1 MATQTPAA
9 TGPASNAV
17 VEQKLQKLR
26 ELYADAPEIGKTAL
40 KNGLAMLTKLADT
53 QLWQQNMASLIRSGL
68 FSKADTGEMNGLYTV
83 VGVYVDETFSA
94 PLAKYSDLRRATD
107 AANLVNRL
115 ATVRPSIESN

>member
-1 MATQTPAA
+1 
-9 TGPASNAV
+9 
-17 VEQKLQKLR
+17 
-26 ELYADAPEIGKTAL
+26 
-40 KNGLAMLTKLADT
+40 
-53 QLWQQNMASLIRSGL
+53 
-68 FSKADTGEMNGLYTV
+68 MNGLYTV